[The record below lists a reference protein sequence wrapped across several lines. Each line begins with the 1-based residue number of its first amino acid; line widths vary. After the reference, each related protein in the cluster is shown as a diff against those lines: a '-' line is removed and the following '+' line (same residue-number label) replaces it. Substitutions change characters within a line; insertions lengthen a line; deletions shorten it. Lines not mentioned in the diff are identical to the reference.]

1 MRVLPKTIP
10 RLPFWTEQEANDGY
24 GYITM
29 NILNCTDSGATF
41 GMDLMTGKILQ
52 CLQAYPLNVL
62 QQILSQVGILNSYL
76 TYKIIVI

>member
-1 MRVLPKTIP
+1 MRVLPKIIS

-29 NILNCTDSGATF
+29 NILNCTESGDTF

-62 QQILSQVGILNSYL
+62 QQILSQVGISNF
-76 TYKIIVI
+76 V